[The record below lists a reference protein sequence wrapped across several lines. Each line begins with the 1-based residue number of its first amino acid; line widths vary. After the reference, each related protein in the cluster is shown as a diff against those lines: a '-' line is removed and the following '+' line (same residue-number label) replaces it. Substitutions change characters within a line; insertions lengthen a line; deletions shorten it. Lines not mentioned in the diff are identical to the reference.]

1 LYVHDIR
8 FKSSLKKE
16 GAIAPSITL
25 LRTVLP
31 THRLAGHLPA
41 GFGTALTCLD
51 AGFHVLQL
59 GATCRACITHF
70 GTYAAHL
77 AMML

>member
-41 GFGTALTCLD
+41 GFSTALTCLD
-51 AGFHVLQL
+51 AGFHVLLL
-59 GATCRACITHF
+59 GATCRASVTHF